1 MKKVRVTELDA
12 AKLGKVSQF
21 LGFSCICSCLFL
33 LIPKAIGQSEEN
45 VLELEEYVIADNI
58 QSAMIVPTDRPVS
71 STFGFAEEFIN
82 IPRSV
87 SVVTGEQMEIF
98 DIDLEGNSRS
108 LGHFQTVSCQTK
120 SCNVGNGIH
129 LKFF

>member
-1 MKKVRVTELDA
+1 MEKVRVTELDTK
-12 AKLGKVSQF
+12 KLGKLSQF

-33 LIPKAIGQSEEN
+33 LIPNAIGQSEEN

-82 IPRSV
+82 IPRSI

-98 DIDLEGNSRS
+98 DIELVEDIRQFSS
-108 LGHFQTVSCQTK
+108 
-120 SCNVGNGIH
+120 GNGR
-129 LKFF
+129 KWSKWS